1 MDTKKMMPVLV
12 HAFVVWV
19 LCAAVMGIGRAAT
32 NVQNANIIHAVAA
45 PIISALVALNYFKK
59 FHYTSPIMTAIIFVI
74 VPAGLDLLI
83 VALLI
88 LRNMDMFLSPG
99 SLLGTW
105 IPLTLIFLST
115 FLTGL
120 AITKRVSLQ
129 ATPS

>member
-19 LCAAVMGIGRAAT
+19 LCAAVMGIGRAT
-32 NVQNANIIHAVAA
+32 TTVQNANIIHAVAA

>member
-1 MDTKKMMPVLV
+1 MNTKKTLTVLV

-19 LCAAVMGIGRAAT
+19 LCAAVMGIGRAT
-32 NVQNANIIHAVAA
+32 TTEQNANLIHLVAA
-45 PIISALVALNYFKK
+45 PIVAALVALNYFKR
-59 FHYTSPIMTAIIFVI
+59 FHYTSLLITAIIFVV

-99 SLLGTW
+99 SLIGTW

-120 AITKRVSLQ
+120 FVTSRSSAKG
-129 ATPS
+129 AAA